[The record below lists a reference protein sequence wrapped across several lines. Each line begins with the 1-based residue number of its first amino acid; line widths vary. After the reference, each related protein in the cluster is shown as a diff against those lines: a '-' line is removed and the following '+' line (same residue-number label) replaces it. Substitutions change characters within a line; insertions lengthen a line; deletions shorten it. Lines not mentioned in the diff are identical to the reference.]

1 MQTHGLTRR
10 TLLAAF
16 CLVGVSLAA
25 CEKKAEEKS
34 AEPKAGA
41 TDAPAPN
48 DTPSGK
54 LRVGFSQIGAE
65 SDWRRA
71 NTESIK
77 SEAQKRG
84 VELIFADA
92 QQKQENQIKAIRSFI
107 QQKVDVIAFS
117 PVVETGWEPVLKE
130 VKESG
135 IPVILTDRAVDVS
148 DPNLFVTFI
157 GADFVEEGRR
167 AANWVVK
174 ATGGKAMVAEL
185 QGTPGSA
192 PAIDRKR
199 GFEEVI
205 KSHPEIEIIKSQ
217 SGEFTRAKG
226 KEVMETFL
234 KGGDGPRITVLYAHN
249 DDMALG
255 AIQAIEEAGKK
266 PGVDIKIV
274 SIDGVRAAFDAMIAG
289 KLNCTVEC
297 NPLLGPQLFDA
308 VEALAAKK
316 PIEKR
321 IVTKE
326 GVFEQAQAAEAIK
339 ARQY

>member
-1 MQTHGLTRR
+1 MLSDLLTRR
-10 TLLAAF
+10 TVLAAF
-16 CLVGVSLAA
+16 CMASLSLAA
-25 CEKKAEEKS
+25 CEKKAEDTP
-34 AEPKAGA
+34 ADPKAGA
-41 TDAPAPN
+41 TNKPAPS
-48 DTPSGK
+48 DKPAGT

-77 SEAQKRG
+77 GEAEKRG
-84 VELIFADA
+84 IELVFADA

-148 DPNLFVTFI
+148 DQSLFVTFI

-174 ATGGKAMVAEL
+174 STGGKAMVAEL

-192 PAIDRKR
+192 PAIDRKK

-205 KSHPEIEIIKSQ
+205 KAHPDIKIIKSQ

-234 KGGDGPRITVLYAHN
+234 KSSEGSQINVLYAHN

-266 PGVDIKIV
+266 PGVDITIV
-274 SIDGVRAAFDAMIAG
+274 SIDGVRAAFEAMVAG

-308 VEALAAKK
+308 VEALSAKK
-316 PIEKR
+316 SIEKR

-339 ARQY
+339 TRQY